1 MANSNLSKYY
11 RILRPFLQK
20 VDIYRYEKNNFGELT
35 DKCNIV
41 CSVMGY
47 PYNKY
52 LQIIRNVIKPADFT
66 SMKNERMLILPIKSQ
81 AQNGYPEILSG
92 DRYIV
97 NGKRYRVIYMQD
109 NAPLKTIIAEREDS
123 HVANDL

>member
-1 MANSNLSKYY
+1 MIKSNLVKYY
-11 RILRPFLQK
+11 RVLQPFLQK
-20 VDIYRYEKNNFGELT
+20 VNIYRYEKNRLGELT
-35 DKCNIV
+35 DKYNLV

-52 LQIIRNVIKPADFT
+52 LQIIRNVIKPVDFT

-92 DRYIV
+92 DRYIA
-97 NGKRYRVIYMQD
+97 NGKRYRVIYVQD

-123 HVANDL
+123 HVASNL

>member
-1 MANSNLSKYY
+1 MIKSNLAKYY
-11 RILRPFLQK
+11 RVLQPFLQK
-20 VDIYRYEKNNFGELT
+20 VNIYRYEKNSLGELT
-35 DKCNIV
+35 DKYNLV

-52 LQIIRNVIKPADFT
+52 LQIIRNVIKPVDFT

-97 NGKRYRVIYMQD
+97 NGKRYRVIYVQD

-123 HVANDL
+123 HVASNL

>member
-1 MANSNLSKYY
+1 MIKSNLAKYY
-11 RILRPFLQK
+11 RVLQPFLQK
-20 VDIYRYEKNNFGELT
+20 VNIYRYEKNSLGELT
-35 DKCNIV
+35 DKYNLV

-52 LQIIRNVIKPADFT
+52 LQIIRNVIKPVDFT

-92 DRYIV
+92 DRYIA
-97 NGKRYRVIYMQD
+97 NGKRYRVIYVQD

-123 HVANDL
+123 HVASNL

>member
-1 MANSNLSKYY
+1 MIKSNLAKYY
-11 RILRPFLQK
+11 RVLQPFLQK
-20 VDIYRYEKNNFGELT
+20 VNIYRYEKNRLGELT
-35 DKCNIV
+35 DKYNLV

-52 LQIIRNVIKPADFT
+52 LQIIRNVIKPVDFT

-92 DRYIV
+92 DRYIA
-97 NGKRYRVIYMQD
+97 NGKRYRVIYVQD

-123 HVANDL
+123 HVASNL

>member
-1 MANSNLSKYY
+1 MIKSNLDKYY
-11 RILRPFLQK
+11 RVLRPFLQK
-20 VDIYRYEKNNFGELT
+20 VNIYRYEKNSLGELT
-35 DKCNIV
+35 DKYNIV

-52 LQIIRNVIKPADFT
+52 LQIIRNVIKPVDFT

-123 HVANDL
+123 HVASNL